1 MTQTKKQ
8 DPLHGVTLADIVT
21 TLHEHYGW
29 QQLGKKISIKC
40 FTKNPSIQS
49 SLKFLRRTPWARE
62 KVEGLYLYTMR
73 KKGPWKVKPPKN
85 NEE

>member
-1 MTQTKKQ
+1 MTQTKKP

-21 TLHEHYGW
+21 ALHEHYGW

-40 FTKNPSIQS
+40 FSKNPSIQS

-62 KVEGLYLYTMR
+62 SRRFISVHLEKTRYL
-73 KKGPWKVKPPKN
+73 
-85 NEE
+85 EEKA